1 MTRINATL
9 NNTHKRLQ
17 SGLPSLR
24 PPPLRPAREAF
35 KHMYPFVSAY
45 KLKRFKR
52 RRNLQAA
59 RPRHNT
65 SHSTCSQ
72 YIHLVKTH
80 ACNCASARKNYVRLF
95 L

>member
-45 KLKRFKR
+45 KLKRTILPILRVVSIF
-52 RRNLQAA
+52 
-59 RPRHNT
+59 
-65 SHSTCSQ
+65 
-72 YIHLVKTH
+72 IW
-80 ACNCASARKNYVRLF
+80 
-95 L
+95 